1 MVPPDSGSCLNP
13 SAPVRI
19 SQSHCSCSC
28 SYSLCAQI
36 CLLRWGKKDGA
47 INVSF
52 KRRIVL
58 PCALFQFPS
67 VSFAKT
73 LLPWNSRRSFF
84 FPTSFFVP
92 IPTLPLQPTLWHFCV
107 FCGVLHF
114 VDCSQ
119 SKCQQE
125 VQRKPHFSVCVRERA
140 RVAGSYLSLRLCQTK
155 CKSNN
160 CRWNMY
166 TRP

>member
-84 FPTSFFVP
+84 FQHHFLFLSQFFRCSLHSDTSVVFF
-92 IPTLPLQPTLWHFCV
+92 TLLTVHKVNASKKFKGSLISACV
-107 FCGVLHF
+107 W
-114 VDCSQ
+114 
-119 SKCQQE
+119 E
-125 VQRKPHFSVCVRERA
+125 RERGLL
-140 RVAGSYLSLRLCQTK
+140 VHTC
-155 CKSNN
+155 
-160 CRWNMY
+160 
-166 TRP
+166 P